1 MKQGYCCKDYLKNQN
16 DEKSAKSYSLWE
28 DKYKNVAYFI
38 LLWLLFAGGSKSWR
52 SFLLQQSYPGV

>member
-1 MKQGYCCKDYLKNQN
+1 MCLEKVFEGNALIIWKRMKQVYSCKDYLKNQN

-38 LLWLLFAGGSKSWR
+38 LL
-52 SFLLQQSYPGV
+52 